1 MASRHTLRHRSIAG
15 QAWLLCL
22 GWWLLRNA
30 KDRFPVNALPKDPH
44 RAQRELLAA
53 SPLLAGLAAKH
64 VEALVEASRVLEV
77 AAGEEL
83 FRAGETIREAHLL
96 FRGSLKRSS
105 TVAEQA
111 PTVVE
116 LIESPQLIGPGE
128 LFAGTRHTTTGTAIS
143 HCLLVAIDI
152 RRLRQVV
159 RQDHELSWRLIGE
172 LAHRQC
178 ALEGDASGHRIGLTG
193 TRRTL
198 DYLLELAGDRG
209 GLAGE
214 TTVLLKASKK
224 IIAAR
229 IGMTPESFSRS
240 LRELSDSGVIV
251 VDGRNVHIQRAA
263 LLDTATGDSTRRL
276 SFARKPRGERASPA
290 RHLAPGALINACG
303 RLRMLSQ
310 RMANAWGLIASGI
323 APSRARVRLRQLEAE
338 FERMLARLA
347 GSDLAPA
354 LADPLQAVA
363 NLWPAYR
370 EALLQAAA
378 DPADA
383 PQLLAMSEEL
393 LSATD
398 HLTGQAEQAAS
409 TPAGRTVNIAGRN
422 RMLSQRI
429 GKFFLFAP
437 WTGGDDAIRPRIEA
451 CTREFEDNLAQL
463 RQSGRELPELA
474 AQLQE
479 VAGQWQKFYGALA
492 PDLSRSGRAA
502 HVRVVMAEGDRLL
515 RHVDTTVKLYERLV
529 K

>member
-1 MASRHTLRHRSIAG
+1 MPPRHDLRRRAEAG

-22 GWWLLRNA
+22 GWWLSCQA
-30 KDRFPVNALPKDPH
+30 KDRLPVKVPSTDPH
-44 RAQRELLAA
+44 RAQRDLLSG
-53 SPLLAGLAAKH
+53 SPLFAGLPAKH
-64 VEALVEASRVLEV
+64 LDTLSQASRVLEL
-77 AAGEEL
+77 AANAEL
-83 FRAGETIREAHLL
+83 FRAGTPIRAAYLL
-96 FRGSLKRSS
+96 LHGSLKRSRA
-105 TVAEQA
+105 VAGQA
-111 PTVVE
+111 PTVIE
-116 LIESPQLIGPGE
+116 LVESPQLLGPGE
-128 LFAGTRHTTTGTAIS
+128 LFAGTRHTTSATAIS
-143 HCLLVAIDI
+143 HCLLLAIDSQP
-152 RRLRQVV
+152 LRQVV
-159 RQDHELSWRLIGE
+159 RQDSELSGRL
-172 LAHRQC
+172 LADLARRHC
-178 ALEGDASGHRIGLTG
+178 ALEDDASGHRTGLTG
-193 TRRTL
+193 TQRTL

-224 IIAAR
+224 TIAAR

-240 LRELSDSGVIV
+240 LRQLSDSGVIV

-263 LLDTATGDSTRRL
+263 LVDTATGDSSRRL
-276 SFARKPRGERASPA
+276 SFSRKSRGERASPT
-290 RHLAPGALINACG
+290 RSLAPGALINACG

-310 RMANAWGLIASGI
+310 RMAIAWGLIASDI

-347 GSDLAPA
+347 GSDLAPT

-370 EALLQAAA
+370 AALLQAAA

-383 PQLLAMSEEL
+383 PRLLAMSEEL
-393 LSATD
+393 LSTTD
-398 HLTGQAEQAAS
+398 RLTGQAEQAAS

-437 WTGGDDAIRPRIEA
+437 WTGGDEAIRPRIEA
-451 CTREFEDNLAQL
+451 CTREFEDNLTQL

-479 VAGQWQKFYGALA
+479 VAGQWQKFRSALA
-492 PDLSRSGRAA
+492 PDLSRTGRAA